1 MAKPYSMELRERAM
15 ARLARGETTRQIAE
29 ALSIAPS
36 TVSKWK
42 SRERETG
49 SVAPGQMGGH
59 KVRTLSGEIADW
71 LRRRMSSGPAFTL
84 RSLSAEL
91 AERGVKTES
100 RAVWVFLHDEDLSFK
115 KNFAAQRADP
125 A

>member
-1 MAKPYSMELRERAM
+1 MAKPYPMELRERAM
-15 ARLARGETTRQIAE
+15 SRLARGESTREIAE

-36 TVSKWK
+36 TVSKWDK
-42 SRERETG
+42 RERETG

-59 KVRTLSGEIADW
+59 KPRTLSGSIAEW
-71 LRRRMSSGPAFTL
+71 LRERLKSGEAYTL

-91 AERGVKTES
+91 AEQGVKTES
-100 RAVWVFLHDEDLSFK
+100 REVWVFLHDEDLSFK
-115 KNFAAQRADP
+115 KNPAAQRADP